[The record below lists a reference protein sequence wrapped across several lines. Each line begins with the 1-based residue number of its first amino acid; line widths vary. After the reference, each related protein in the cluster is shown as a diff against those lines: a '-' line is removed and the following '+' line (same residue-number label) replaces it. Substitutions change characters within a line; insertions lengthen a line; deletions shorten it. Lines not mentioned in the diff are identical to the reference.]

1 MGGIDFFT
9 ILVLKGSMAK
19 QDNFVRY
26 TIRVPAEIYDRV
38 LAAAESSGRSVNAE
52 IVQRLE
58 ASLTQRLI
66 IPIDVSAGKEWK
78 LLFKESVKES
88 VTEYLRDSSSAQSI
102 EGGPLGA
109 LVMNVFSDEP
119 ATDDTSNNGEDPDE
133 KVNESDRS

>member
-9 ILVLKGSMAK
+9 ILVLKGPMAK

-88 VTEYLRDSSSAQSI
+88 VTEYLRDSNSAQSI

>member
-1 MGGIDFFT
+1 
-9 ILVLKGSMAK
+9 MAK

>member
-1 MGGIDFFT
+1 
-9 ILVLKGSMAK
+9 MAK

-26 TIRVPAEIYDRV
+26 TIRVPAEIYDHV
-38 LAAAESSGRSVNAE
+38 LAAAESNGRSVNAE

-78 LLFKESVKES
+78 LLFKEGVKES
-88 VTEYLRDSSSAQSI
+88 VTEYLRDSNNAQSI
-102 EGGPLGA
+102 EGGPLAA
-109 LVMNVFSDEP
+109 LVMSVFSDEP
-119 ATDDTSNNGEDPDE
+119 ATDDTSNTGEDSDE